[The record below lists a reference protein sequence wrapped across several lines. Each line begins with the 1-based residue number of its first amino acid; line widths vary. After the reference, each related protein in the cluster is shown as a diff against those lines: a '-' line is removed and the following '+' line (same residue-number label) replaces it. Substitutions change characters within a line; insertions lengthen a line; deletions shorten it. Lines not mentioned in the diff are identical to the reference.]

1 MPIADNSVRQHR
13 AILNVVRTTSSHIAG
28 VRQGNHTHPQCLWD
42 TLISWSLGIPK
53 VQSNGYSAGAGRYL
67 GRPCQRLRRRVIA
80 RDLGADVSGLDA
92 SENLAAIARDR
103 LPGASIKIGEMEELP
118 FNDEMFDVIT
128 GINSFQFADD
138 IVQALRE
145 ARRVCRHRG
154 TVAML
159 VWGRRQDCELLTVV
173 MPAVF
178 ALLPPATT
186 NAPPLALAEPGVIE
200 GLMRE
205 AGLSALE
212 SSELANALAF
222 PDQATAV
229 RAIMSAA
236 ARAIR
241 HAGEEAVRRAIAETL
256 ARVVRADGSILFKN
270 HFRLVT
276 ARRD

>member
-1 MPIADNSVRQHR
+1 MGTAQVQGDIWGARAKDWADLNEPAWAPLFR
-13 AILNVVRTTSSHIAG
+13 AVLNRASI
-28 VRQGNHTHPQCLWD
+28 RP
-42 TLISWSLGIPK
+42 GIRLLDIGCG
-53 VQSNGYSAGAGRYL
+53 SGGAL
-67 GRPCQRLRRRVIA
+67 VIA

-118 FNDEMFDVIT
+118 FDDEMFDVIT
-128 GINSFQFADD
+128 GINSFQFAGD

-178 ALLPPATT
+178 ALLPPANT

-256 ARVVRADGSILFKN
+256 ARVVRADGSIVFKN